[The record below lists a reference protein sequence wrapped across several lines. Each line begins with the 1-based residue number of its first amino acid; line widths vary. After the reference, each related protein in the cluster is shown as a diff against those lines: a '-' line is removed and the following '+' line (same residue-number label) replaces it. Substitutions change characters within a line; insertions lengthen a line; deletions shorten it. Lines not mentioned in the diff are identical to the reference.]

1 MTNPFKKIYYSIWAD
16 AINYE
21 RIKNGGEDH
30 WKLFTFA
37 YMSLLFSLNIS
48 AILSAILF
56 FTGYELSYE
65 LMIQLTKI
73 TSNEKLQNF
82 LWSTIILFIPSLL
95 ITYQFVFYKNKYEY
109 ILKNYE
115 FKNGKFLFIYFCI
128 TVIAFFGFSLL
139 NKFKL
144 EIISFLNLD

>member
-73 TSNEKLQNF
+73 TPNEKLQNF
-82 LWSTIILFIPSLL
+82 LWSTIVLFIPSVI
-95 ITYQFVFYKNKYEY
+95 ITYCCVFYKKKYEY
-109 ILKNYE
+109 ILKNYK
-115 FKNGKFLFIYFCI
+115 FKNGKILIIYICI
-128 TVIAFFGFSLL
+128 TVVAFFGFSLL

-144 EIISFLNLD
+144 EIISFLNL